1 MRLTHHTDNDPLK
14 YISKE
19 SFKIINNAIKN
30 INAKF
35 NSKIVIR
42 LDSLYEEIFLVLL
55 QVCFSHFI
63 IIFIRLFFPFS
74 RSFLFISTSM
84 LNLLRSKN

>member
-55 QVCFSHFI
+55 QVYVFHI
-63 IIFIRLFFPFS
+63 LLLFLLDCSFLFS
-74 RSFLFISTSM
+74 RSFSFCFYEHTKLIE
-84 LNLLRSKN
+84 K

>member
-55 QVCFSHFI
+55 QVYV
-63 IIFIRLFFPFS
+63 FPFYYY
-74 RSFLFISTSM
+74 FY
-84 LNLLRSKN
+84 